1 MTQIRFPRP
10 DAQASNSSSNLV
22 ILGEVGVKSLWTPA
36 VRGAFLVALFFYNT
50 LSLAQT
56 APPTDPAAPDPS
68 EARDSA
74 VHDLAMR
81 DLQEQVRQLRSLVE
95 EMRSD
100 NAQSRAEMH
109 ELRQELKDTRSLLE
123 KTAGATT
130 SAVAVATPQSSDTTQ
145 FASAPP
151 PVAPAAARGEIQ
163 TSAATVP
170 PASAPP
176 LEERIQKLEES
187 TSLLGSKIDEQY
199 QTKVETAS
207 KYHAR
212 LSGIVLMNAFRNVGA
227 ADNLDFPNFAVPP
240 DPGASQASFGATLR
254 QTEIGVEVF
263 GPTVAGARSSANVQ
277 LDFSGGFPSTPNG
290 VDFGIARLQTA
301 SVRLDWHH
309 TSLIAG
315 QDSLFISPLSPTS
328 FASLSTPAFA
338 YAGNLWGWTPQL
350 RVEHR
355 FDLSDRQTITLAGGI
370 MDNLDW
376 EPPTS
381 QYSRTAQ
388 AGERSGQPAYA
399 IRTAWSRPVFDHPL
413 SLGVAGYYGR
423 QDWSWDRYVDAW
435 AGMADWQIPIVRR
448 LTLSGE
454 FYRGRGAGGLGA
466 GIGRAVLFGG
476 NPTYASSSIR
486 GLDSAGG
493 WTQLKLQITPKL
505 ELNGVFADD
514 NAFSSD
520 IRGFATDANNFIT
533 ILGRNRGALVNAVY
547 RPRSDLLFSAELRRL
562 RSFPVYSDSSVT
574 NQLNLAMGILF

>member
-1 MTQIRFPRP
+1 M
-10 DAQASNSSSNLV
+10 
-22 ILGEVGVKSLWTPA
+22 KSLWTPA
-36 VRGAFLVALFFYNT
+36 VRRAFLVALFLYST
-50 LSLAQT
+50 SSLAQT
-56 APPTDPAAPDPS
+56 APASDPASVPGVTAEP
-68 EARDSA
+68 DSA
-74 VHDLAMR
+74 LR
-81 DLQEQVRQLRSLVE
+81 DLQDQVRQLRSLVE

-100 NAQSRAEMH
+100 NAQSRTEMH

-123 KTAGATT
+123 KTP
-130 SAVAVATPQSSDTTQ
+130 AVATPRPSDTTSV
-145 FASAPP
+145 ASVPP
-151 PVAPAAARGEIQ
+151 QSVVAAGGAQVQ
-163 TSAATVP
+163 TSAENVP
-170 PASAPP
+170 PVSAAP

-199 QTKVETAS
+199 QTKIETAS
-207 KYHAR
+207 KYRAR

-227 ADNLDFPNFAVPP
+227 SDNLDFPNFAQPP
-240 DPGASQASFGATLR
+240 APGASQTSFGATLR

-263 GPTVAGARSSANVQ
+263 GPTLAGAKSSANVQ
-277 LDFSGGFPSTPNG
+277 LDFSGGFPSIPNG

-301 SVRLDWHH
+301 SVRLDWQH

-381 QYSRTAQ
+381 EYSRSAT

-413 SLGVAGYYGR
+413 SFGVAGYFGR

-476 NPTYASSSIR
+476 NPADASTSIR

-493 WTQLKLQITPKL
+493 WTQLKLQITRKL
-505 ELNGVFADD
+505 ELNGVFAEDD
-514 NAFSSD
+514 AFTSD
-520 IRGFATDANNFIT
+520 IRGFATDANNFHT
-533 ILGRNRGALVNAVY
+533 ILGRNRGALANAVY

-562 RSFPVYSDSSVT
+562 RSFPVYSESSVT
-574 NQLNLAMGILF
+574 NQLNLSMGILF